1 MKEIFAI
8 IKETRYYPRQW
19 WIRHVDEKHAFIFIL
34 HLLRAG
40 VKDVLFFLRF
50 FYATLDCHFVPQ
62 RKFNYPIPD
71 SKGHRGSRGAYF
83 EEEKATEK
91 VSETGCLYYPPRR
104 NRPVMRTKKRINK

>member
-71 SKGHRGSRGAYF
+71 SKGHRGSRGAS
-83 EEEKATEK
+83 KRK
-91 VSETGCLYYPPRR
+91 KQRR
-104 NRPVMRTKKRINK
+104 KFRKPVASTILLDVTVPLCERKKE